1 MDIQTVF
8 KRYEIKYFLTELQ
21 MEALKQEMHPYME
34 ADTYGKSQIMNIYFD
49 TPNDL
54 LIRHSLEKPVYKEKL
69 RLRSYSVPDQDSTV
83 FLEIKKKY
91 EGIVYKRRI
100 SAPYQKMMD
109 YLEHDIP
116 LITKKESML
125 ANTATDELRTE
136 LPDDIPDA
144 GTIQILHEIDYFR
157 SYYQGLSPH
166 VFLSYDR
173 EAFYDK
179 KGNGFR
185 ITFDRNIRFRTN
197 HLKLSA
203 GNYGELLLPEDQIIL
218 EIKTS
223 GGMPLWL
230 THFLGQ
236 EHLQKGSFSKYG
248 SVYQHE
254 LAGIA

>member
-1 MDIQTVF
+1 MLDF
-8 KRYEIKYFLTELQ
+8 KK
-21 MEALKQEMHPYME
+21 
-34 ADTYGKSQIMNIYFD
+34 
-49 TPNDL
+49 
-54 LIRHSLEKPVYKEKL
+54 EKP
-69 RLRSYSVPDQDSTV
+69 RLRSYSVPDQDTTV

-116 LITKKESML
+116 PITKKESML
-125 ANTATDELRTE
+125 ANTATNELRTE

-179 KGNGFR
+179 KGNGFPALPR
-185 ITFDRNIRFRTN
+185 RVSVDRTVSGRHGISCLCGIICSDPRTRQPDLTCTWGWLPQQTGLHDFTYHNSGRF
-197 HLKLSA
+197 
-203 GNYGELLLPEDQIIL
+203 ELYRCFQ
-218 EIKTS
+218 
-223 GGMPLWL
+223 
-230 THFLGQ
+230 
-236 EHLQKGSFSKYG
+236 G
-248 SVYQHE
+248 SV
-254 LAGIA
+254 

>member
-49 TPNDL
+49 TPNVL

-69 RLRSYSVPDQDSTV
+69 RLRSYGVPDQDSTV

-116 LITKKESML
+116 LITKKEAML

-136 LPDDIPDA
+136 LPDNIPDA

-157 SYYQGLSPH
+157 SYYQGLSLMYFSPTTGKP
-166 VFLSYDR
+166 SMT
-173 EAFYDK
+173 
-179 KGNGFR
+179 KGQR
-185 ITFDRNIRFRTN
+185 ISDYI
-197 HLKLSA
+197 
-203 GNYGELLLPEDQIIL
+203 
-218 EIKTS
+218 
-223 GGMPLWL
+223 
-230 THFLGQ
+230 
-236 EHLQKGSFSKYG
+236 
-248 SVYQHE
+248 
-254 LAGIA
+254 